1 VVEDFLV
8 RENMNRS
15 NISQQVTKPNKIKK
29 VMKEFKEGKLNIGK
43 SKKKVKNKKQAL
55 AIALNQRRV

>member
-1 VVEDFLV
+1 
-8 RENMNRS
+8 MNRS